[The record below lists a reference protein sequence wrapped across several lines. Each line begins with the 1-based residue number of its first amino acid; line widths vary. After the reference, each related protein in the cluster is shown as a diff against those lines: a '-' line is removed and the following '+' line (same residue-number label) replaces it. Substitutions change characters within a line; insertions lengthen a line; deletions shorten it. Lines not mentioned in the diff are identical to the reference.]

1 MTSILLYSSSFSQS
15 GTATPSD
22 TDGSGGKGLI
32 SGSWS
37 RLDTGSY
44 KFTRGS
50 GLYFT
55 PVSGSSV
62 SSSLFGSL
70 NINAIDPTTGSFSL
84 FLSGS
89 DSASLYLYTYASDN
103 TNRLIDNVFSGS
115 AKALN
120 FSVSILY

>member
-32 SGSWS
+32 SG
-37 RLDTGSY
+37 
-44 KFTRGS
+44 
-50 GLYFT
+50 
-55 PVSGSSV
+55 